1 MPVVKTNRKIEGKHM
16 HSHRNSIPSV
26 AVALVCMLGSGSSYA
41 DGPFTKS
48 RLFVNQSMRHDVG
61 RTFGVGVNFTI
72 APVKAAAKKAIQDYK
87 SAYPAESEAVLQA
100 AQYVPASELEA
111 LRNDPEGVRQRLT
124 AVSTL
129 SDTERQQINAAFA
142 QYGTNATYVADL
154 LLIMQEPETA
164 ITFSLE
170 PFAEFH
176 LGVMDIVLTV
186 PLAGFVEDSTEFA
199 MGNIGVD
206 LKFGES
212 WGESFAVGVSGG
224 LQVWAPTATE
234 RANALGLANLQ
245 WSPRYFHEYMTV
257 VPYLVLGGDLKF
269 VQLQASLSYNLME
282 QVKGNPDFDR
292 VHFLQWGAS
301 FAITAIPYIVV
312 SAELSGLVNM
322 VNAAAYDSLVLTT
335 GLRAVVSFMDLGLG
349 FQVPLIQQD
358 GSSFASLNSV
368 SFGAPSSYNV
378 IFSATFGF

>member
-1 MPVVKTNRKIEGKHM
+1 VV
-16 HSHRNSIPSV
+16 
-26 AVALVCMLGSGSSYA
+26 AFLVCGTGA
-41 DGPFTKS
+41 QAEGPFTKS

-72 APVKAAAKKAIQDYK
+72 APVKAAAKKAIQGYK
-87 SAYPAESEAVLQA
+87 NQYPAESEVVLQA

-124 AVSTL
+124 SVSVL
-129 SDTERQQINAAFA
+129 SAEDRQQIDAAFA
-142 QYGTNATYVADL
+142 QYGSNARYVADL

-176 LGVMDIVLTV
+176 LDFMDIVVTV

-199 MGNIGVD
+199 MGNIGID
-206 LKFGES
+206 LKFGDA
-212 WGESFAVGVSGG
+212 WGETFAFGVTGG
-224 LQVWAPTATE
+224 LQFWAPTATT

-245 WSPRYFHEYMTV
+245 WSPRYFHEYTTV
-257 VPYLVLGGDLKF
+257 VPYLVLGGDLNY
-269 VQLQASLSYNLME
+269 VQLQGSLSYNMME
-282 QVKGNPDFDR
+282 RVKGTPDYDR

-301 FAITAIPYIVV
+301 LSITAIPYIVL
-312 SAELSGLVNM
+312 STELSGLVNIM
-322 VNAAAYDSLVLTT
+322 NAKAYDNLVVTA
-335 GLRAVVSFMDLGLG
+335 GIRAVVSFMDLGLG
-349 FQVPLIQQD
+349 FQVPVVQQD
-358 GSSFASLNSV
+358 GADFASLNAA
-368 SFGAPSSYNV
+368 SFGSPSDYNV